1 MPHPIGRP
9 FVYFLVAG
17 TLLAADVFLLPF
29 LSATAATY
37 NDLLLATLAF
47 VFVPFIFLPSLVFQF
62 EKRWI
67 QERSAV
73 AALRRTRW
81 FAAIAIASLMA
92 GVAVAWVSLPMI
104 LASRFGPP
112 RPMTGSE
119 TERAIRAIGA
129 WDKGNRGDLS
139 VLLAQLTWRW
149 LPNSSVNAALAEK
162 VQSECGASGSLDYCF
177 QGLRALFA
185 AGAQTPDLAPVL
197 VKLSER
203 DTEVSATWRPTGF
216 LIERG
221 EVAHRYRSM
230 LLDMLGILGPAADV
244 SAHLELASRL
254 SDREE
259 RSRWAAA
266 GALARLDSADA
277 RRQATA
283 FFAQSVPAL
292 VDGYR
297 AQRSRRLRA
306 CLFLLR
312 AELKDPAVG
321 RLAASALGN
330 DEVYV
335 RSCGAFLLLTSGVAP
350 DLAEE
355 NLLSAFEGERNHFT
369 RDSIAAAL
377 EILATPR
384 SRQAL
389 RGYTAWQPDRIQKIT
404 AGWHDRYFRLFGDLL

>member
-1 MPHPIGRP
+1 MLWR
-9 FVYFLVAG
+9 
-17 TLLAADVFLLPF
+17 
-29 LSATAATY
+29 
-37 NDLLLATLAF
+37 
-47 VFVPFIFLPSLVFQF
+47 SL
-62 EKRWI
+62 
-67 QERSAV
+67 
-73 AALRRTRW
+73 
-81 FAAIAIASLMA
+81 
-92 GVAVAWVSLPMI
+92 
-104 LASRFGPP
+104 
-112 RPMTGSE
+112 
-119 TERAIRAIGA
+119 
-129 WDKGNRGDLS
+129 
-139 VLLAQLTWRW
+139 
-149 LPNSSVNAALAEK
+149 
-162 VQSECGASGSLDYCF
+162 
-177 QGLRALFA
+177 
-185 AGAQTPDLAPVL
+185 
-197 VKLSER
+197 
-203 DTEVSATWRPTGF
+203 
-216 LIERG
+216 
-221 EVAHRYRSM
+221 
-230 LLDMLGILGPAADV
+230 
-244 SAHLELASRL
+244 
-254 SDREE
+254 
-259 RSRWAAA
+259 
-266 GALARLDSADA
+266 
-277 RRQATA
+277 
-283 FFAQSVPAL
+283 PAL